1 MIDKRPVIVLER
13 WCYHKRG
20 GVFGELRIMGTAFH
34 CATLELPWKNNQTN
48 ISAIP
53 VGIYSIRLGNFKGK
67 YRNYELED
75 VPWRTAVE
83 MHRANRI
90 RDLLGCIGLGE
101 RARIDE
107 INNKFWINR
116 SKDTFEEFM
125 AAMDGAA
132 KAWLVIVNRS
142 DTIT

>member
-1 MIDKRPVIVLER
+1 MEKRPLIVLER
-13 WCYHKRG
+13 WCYHEYG
-20 GVFGELRIMGTAFH
+20 GVFGDLRIMGTDFS
-34 CATLELPWKNNQTN
+34 CATLELEWQNNQVN
-48 ISAIP
+48 ISCIP
-53 VGIYSIRLGNFKGK
+53 VGIYSIRLGTFKGR
-67 YRNYELED
+67 YANYELED

-83 MHRANRI
+83 MHRANSI